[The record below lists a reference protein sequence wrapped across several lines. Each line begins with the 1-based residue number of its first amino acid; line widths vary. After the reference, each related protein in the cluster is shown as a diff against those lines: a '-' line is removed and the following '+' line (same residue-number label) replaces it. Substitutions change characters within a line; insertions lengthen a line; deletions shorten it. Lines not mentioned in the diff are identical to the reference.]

1 MKKSVVVIA
10 LVAAALAVF
19 TTGVA
24 FAQAPQPPRPVN
36 GAARG
41 AGDGPLH
48 DYMVT
53 AMAQVLGITSA
64 DLEARLAS
72 GQTAYQIALDLGI
85 SAEKIPALLSGARA
99 QAIEAAVAAGAIT
112 QQQADWMKTRGMQMG
127 MGNCTGTGQ
136 RLGQGM
142 GGGWRFQKANP

>member
-24 FAQAPQPPRPVN
+24 FAQAPQRPQPVN
-36 GAARG
+36 AAARG
-41 AGDGPLH
+41 AGNGPLH

-53 AMAQVLGITSA
+53 AMAQALGITPA

-72 GQTAYQIALDLGI
+72 GQTAYQVALNLGI
-85 SAEKIPALLSGARA
+85 SADKVPALLSGARA

-112 QQQADWMKTRGMQMG
+112 QQQADWMKTRGMPMG

-142 GGGWRFQKANP
+142 GGWRFQRANP